1 MNKDEFNNLTIENQV
16 EYINKCLN
24 TNNSSLTKISKNLG
38 IDRATIRKR
47 FEKNNYIFDKN
58 NHIYI
63 INNTHN
69 IKNMPLTRPTI
80 QKNDGSINLAYLK
93 ALESQVSDLK
103 IKYDKLIDTIL
114 PKNNTNNTNNINLN
128 NKFKFYEGEVVNR
141 AYKINKDVQQ
151 RFKTFCK
158 KNSEYRVSDILST
171 ILEEYLDTNE

>member
-93 ALESQVSDLK
+93 ALESQDVYKRQGIRCINTSNCRCSLEDGTP
-103 IKYDKLIDTIL
+103 IVDSINSSISPLIFGCRI
-114 PKNNTNNTNNINLN
+114 
-128 NKFKFYEGEVVNR
+128 
-141 AYKINKDVQQ
+141 
-151 RFKTFCK
+151 
-158 KNSEYRVSDILST
+158 
-171 ILEEYLDTNE
+171 